1 MRKGLDIFGTVTY
14 FVLDKGYVT
23 TGFNYLNMPIY
34 VNPLTGIDMIC
45 VDFAKPG
52 WSFTHYLDP
61 ENDQNGITYNG
72 KKYFGNALKTFYIE
86 FNNLVNEQ
94 ALKILDG

>member
-14 FVLDKGYVT
+14 FVYGEGYRT
-23 TGFNYLNMPIY
+23 TGFNYLNMSIY
-34 VNPLTGIDMIC
+34 TNPLTGIDMIC

-61 ENDQNGITYNG
+61 ENDLNGITYNG
-72 KKYFGNALKTFYIE
+72 KKYFGKALHNLYIE
-86 FNNLVNEQ
+86 LQNLETEKVLEE
-94 ALKILDG
+94 LE

>member
-1 MRKGLDIFGTVTY
+1 MRKGIDIFGTVTY
-14 FVLDKGYVT
+14 FVYNEGYKT
-23 TGFNYLNMPIY
+23 TGFNYLNMSTYIH
-34 VNPLTGIDMIC
+34 PLSGIDLFC

-52 WSFTHYLDP
+52 WSFTFYLDP

-72 KKYFGNALKTFYIE
+72 KKYFGNALRKFYME

-94 ALKILDG
+94 SLKVLDD